1 MITDLP
7 ATSEYFEVEGMQKQ
21 RCHDGMLKTAEN
33 IYQIIMEHNLL
44 VDAFQKSPVKT
55 ISLKELYK

>member
-1 MITDLP
+1 VITDLT

-21 RCHDGMLKTAEN
+21 RCHGGMLKTAEN

-44 VDAFQKSPVKT
+44 VDAFQKSPVKP
-55 ISLKELYK
+55 SP